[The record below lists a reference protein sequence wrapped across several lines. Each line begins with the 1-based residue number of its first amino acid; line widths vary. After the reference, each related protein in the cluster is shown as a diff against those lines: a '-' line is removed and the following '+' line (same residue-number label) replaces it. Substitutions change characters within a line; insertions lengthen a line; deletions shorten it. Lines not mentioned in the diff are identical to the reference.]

1 MTLPRGFVKRDVKIV
16 NDRKKLIEKINSV
29 LIPSGFREGYPAVAY
44 DAKSSFPRDG
54 FDDRIKFIDSDGS
67 VLCLA
72 EDAVTALLQSA
83 ESEYGRVYGCCESY
97 KFFGENR
104 NELTFAALLA
114 GVGGVEAEA
123 ELITVGVKIMEKLGI
138 PVGEIRLGNTKVLHG
153 VAESCLKRTVT
164 KSDIKRNL
172 SGNIY
177 SEEDYSAIKLLQ
189 EIAAVKGGVSVIGTA
204 AEKITN
210 KQSVDG
216 LISLFELSKILGE
229 YGYTDNVTFDL
240 GYAGSFYDN
249 GVTFLL
255 CDAAGNKIIDGG
267 RHDYFSDG
275 SIKRVVS
282 LRLYPDY
289 ILSIKPELREKET
302 DFDVAIGVADGINAL
317 RAAYR
322 LKNGLIDEGLK
333 VTVVYKAEKESF
345 TKFAVAMKIE
355 NVIFIDADGNIMYE

>member
-1 MTLPRGFVKRDVKIV
+1 MTLPRGFVKRDVKTV
-16 NDRKKLIEKINSV
+16 DDRKRFIEKISSV
-29 LIPSGFREGYPAVAY
+29 LIPSGFREGYIATAY
-44 DAKSSFPRDG
+44 DAKSSFPRDS

-72 EDAVTALLQSA
+72 EDAVTSLLQSA

-114 GVGGVEAEA
+114 GAGGVEAEA

-138 PVGEIRLGNTKVLHG
+138 PVGEIRLGNTKVLQG
-153 VAESCLKRTVT
+153 VAESCLKKTVSKT
-164 KSDIKRNL
+164 DIKRYL

-189 EIAAVKGGVSVIGTA
+189 EIASVKGGVSAIGAA

-229 YGYTDNVTFDL
+229 YGYAENVTFDL
-240 GYAGSFYDN
+240 AYTGNFYDN
-249 GVTFLL
+249 GITFLL

-267 RHDYFSDG
+267 RHDYFTDG
-275 SIKRVVS
+275 SVKRVVS

-289 ILSIKPELREKET
+289 ILSLRPELMEKGP

-317 RAAYR
+317 KAAYR

-333 VTVVYKAEKESF
+333 VMITYKAEKESF
-345 TKFAVAMKIE
+345 AKFAAEMKIE
-355 NVIFIDADGNIMYE
+355 NVIFIDADGNVKYE